1 MRGSA
6 DAWVLR
12 IHRRFGARTDGS
24 SLSIKM
30 AVAKIHRPIQP
41 KADEVDAVDSQDP
54 VDASCQKLRSDACK
68 VSCCDESDELPAGSG
83 GRSRLI
89 ALVGV
94 QGPRKPEADEHG
106 GFQKLCHDVGV
117 ASFPGLNA
125 PVRSILRAVDSP
137 RFDSGIRMGPKV
149 GLNGDSSNHRCGSF
163 LS

>member
-12 IHRRFGARTDGS
+12 IHGRFGARTGRS

-106 GFQKLCHDVGV
+106 GFQKLCHDVEV
-117 ASFPGLNA
+117 ASFPSLNA
-125 PVRSILRAVDSP
+125 SDRPVMQLDGPIW
-137 RFDSGIRMGPKV
+137 FDSGIRMGPKV
-149 GLNGDSSNHRCGSF
+149 GLVGDPSDRRCGSF